1 MSEPKYFW
9 LNDPPADGPAEP
21 APAKGKDAGKSYFWL
36 SDPIADEPAAKA
48 APGAKPGML
57 EAIGRGGLQGATLQG
72 GDELFAA
79 GAGAVAKVQGRD
91 FGPEYE
97 RQLAEAQAANRA
109 AKEAHPW
116 AYGISEAA
124 GLVPGLI
131 YGGTTRLGA
140 QALGLVGKNLAQRS
154 VASAISGAAI
164 GAAQGGL
171 GAEQGERLEGARSGA
186 AGGALVG
193 AVSPAIGE
201 AIGKGIGAIASSI
214 RSRTTPRPDGMSNS
228 AAELLAQ
235 DVRASGGAGAVRS
248 RLDELGPDARLLDAS
263 PSFQGRAQGLAIQ
276 PETREMI
283 TAPLTARNQGTNAR
297 LATDLDSAIGPAPIP
312 SRVEAQIA
320 QGRELIGKEY
330 ENLFSTQARAVDT
343 SDLAGRLDV
352 LAVNKRGPAAQA
364 IAKVRGYLDIPGN
377 KGVLDPNPAALF
389 ETRHAIDGLLEA
401 ETNSKA
407 RLALGDARQAVDRLL
422 SNAVPGIKQVDAK
435 WQELARQTESLKR
448 GSQIFDGGKTAIRP
462 AELADEFGQGALPK
476 GELVGPSAAPVRVK
490 QGARAE
496 IDRLVGTEANDLNA
510 LRKAIKGEGDWNYTK
525 LVQTFGSR
533 EGAKVWNAVDRE
545 AAFREAYQNIVGGS
559 QSALRT
565 GAAEGTKV
573 RGQGGS
579 TAGAGLPAVAG
590 AIGGPGA
597 AAAAMGAQGARM
609 GANQVMKVADLARNR
624 QMADALTMR
633 PGPELDSMI
642 ESLAARL
649 MVQDKTGL
657 TANQARV
664 MAQSLI
670 MSQGENAGQGIEAGA
685 RWMGR

>member
-1 MSEPKYFW
+1 M
-9 LNDPPADGPAEP
+9 AEP
-21 APAKGKDAGKSYFWL
+21 ARRPFWEEDELIAKAPPRSSGGGSSAKARPFWE
-36 SDPIADEPAAKA
+36 ADELVATKA
-48 APGAKPGML
+48 EVKKNPGIL
-57 EAIGRGGLQGATLQG
+57 EAIGRGGLQGATLQA
-72 GDELFAA
+72 GDEIYAA
-79 GAGAVAKVQGRD
+79 GAGAVAKTQGRD

-116 AYGISEAA
+116 AYGISEAV
-124 GLVPGLI
+124 GLVPGLV
-131 YGGTTRLGA
+131 YGGSTRLGA
-140 QALGLVGKNLAQRS
+140 QALGLAGKSLLGRS
-154 VASAISGAAI
+154 AASAGSGAVI
-164 GAAQGGL
+164 GAIQGGA
-171 GAEQGERLEGARSGA
+171 GADDGERGMGAVYGA
-186 AGGALVG
+186 GGGALVG

-201 AIGKGIGAIASSI
+201 AVGKGVGALASSI
-214 RSRTTPRPDGMSNS
+214 RSRATPRPDGMSNS
-228 AAELLAQ
+228 AAESLAQ
-235 DVRASGGAGAVRS
+235 DLRSSGGANAVRS

-330 ENLFSTQARAVDT
+330 ESLFATQARAVDT

-364 IAKVRGYLDIPGN
+364 IAKVRGYLDIPDN
-377 KGVLDPNPAALF
+377 KGVLDPHPAALF
-389 ETRHAIDGLLEA
+389 ETRNAIDGLLEA
-401 ETNSKA
+401 ETNGKA
-407 RLALGDARQAVDRLL
+407 RLALGEARTAVDRLL
-422 SNAVPGIKQVDAK
+422 ADAVPGIKQVDAK
-435 WQELARQTESLKR
+435 WQELARQSEGLQR
-448 GSQIFDGGKTAIRP
+448 GSKIFDGGKTAIRP
-462 AELADEFGQGALPK
+462 GELADEIGAGAIPK
-476 GELVGPSAAPVRVK
+476 GEMVGPSAVPVRMR

-525 LVQTFGSR
+525 LVQTFGSK

-559 QSALRT
+559 QTALRT

-579 TAGAGLPAVAG
+579 TASAGLPAVAG

-609 GANQVMKVADLARNR
+609 GANQVMKAADLARNR
-624 QMADALTMR
+624 QMAGALTMR

-649 MVQDKTGL
+649 MIQDKSGMTG
-657 TANQARV
+657 NQARV
-664 MAQSLI
+664 LAQSLI
-670 MSQGENAGQGIEAGA
+670 MSQGDNAAEGIQAGA
-685 RWMGR
+685 RWAGR

>member
-1 MSEPKYFW
+1 M
-9 LNDPPADGPAEP
+9 AEP
-21 APAKGKDAGKSYFWL
+21 ARRPFWEEDELIAKAPPRSSAGDGKARPFWE
-36 SDPIADEPAAKA
+36 ADELVATKSEMKKN
-48 APGAKPGML
+48 PGIL
-57 EAIGRGGLQGATLQG
+57 EAIGRGGLQGATLQA
-72 GDELFAA
+72 GDEIYAA
-79 GAGAVAKVQGRD
+79 GAGAVAKTQGRD

-116 AYGISEAA
+116 AYGISEAV
-124 GLVPGLI
+124 GLVPGLV
-131 YGGTTRLGA
+131 YGGSTRLGA
-140 QALGLVGKNLAQRS
+140 QALGLAGKSLLRRS
-154 VASAISGAAI
+154 GASALSGAAI
-164 GAAQGGL
+164 GAVQGGA
-171 GAEQGERLEGARSGA
+171 GAEDGERGMGAVYGA
-186 AGGALVG
+186 GGGALMG

-201 AIGKGIGAIASSI
+201 AVGKGVGALASSI
-214 RSRTTPRPDGMSNS
+214 RSRATPRPDGMSNG

-235 DVRASGGAGAVRS
+235 DVRASGGANAVRS

-297 LATDLDSAIGPAPIP
+297 LAVDLDSAIGPAPIP

-330 ENLFSTQARAVDT
+330 ENLFATQARAVDT

-377 KGVLDPNPAALF
+377 KGVLDPHPAALF
-389 ETRHAIDGLLEA
+389 ETRNAIDGLLEA
-401 ETNSKA
+401 ETNGKA
-407 RLALGDARQAVDRLL
+407 RLALGEARTAVDRLL
-422 SNAVPGIKQVDAK
+422 ADAVPGIKQVDAK
-435 WQELARQTESLKR
+435 WQELARQSEGLQR
-448 GSQIFDGGKTAIRP
+448 GSKIFDGGKTAIRP
-462 AELADEFGQGALPK
+462 GEWADEIGAGAIPK
-476 GELVGPSAAPVRVK
+476 GEMVGPSAVPVRMR

-510 LRKAIKGEGDWNYTK
+510 LRKAIKGDGDWNYTK
-525 LVQTFGSR
+525 LVQTFGSK

-559 QSALRT
+559 QTALRT

-609 GANQVMKVADLARNR
+609 GANQVMKAADLARNR
-624 QMADALTMR
+624 QMAGALTMR

-649 MVQDKTGL
+649 MIQDKSGMTE
-657 TANQARV
+657 NQARV
-664 MAQSLI
+664 LAQSLI
-670 MSQGENAGQGIEAGA
+670 MSQGDNAAEGIQAGA
-685 RWMGR
+685 RWAGR

>member
-1 MSEPKYFW
+1 M
-9 LNDPPADGPAEP
+9 AEP
-21 APAKGKDAGKSYFWL
+21 ARPFWEQDELIAKAPPRSSGGNGKARPFWE
-36 SDPIADEPAAKA
+36 ADELVATKA
-48 APGAKPGML
+48 EVKKNPGIL

-72 GDELFAA
+72 GDELYAA
-79 GAGAVAKVQGRD
+79 GAGAVAKAQGRD

-124 GLVPGLI
+124 GLVPGLLV
-131 YGGTTRLGA
+131 GGSTNLGA
-140 QALGLVGKNLAQRS
+140 RALGLVGKNLAQRS
-154 VASAISGAAI
+154 LASAVSGAAI
-164 GAAQGGL
+164 GAVQGGA
-171 GAEQGERLEGARSGA
+171 GAEDGERGMGAVYGA
-186 AGGALVG
+186 GGGALVG

-201 AIGKGIGAIASSI
+201 AVGKGVGAIASRI
-214 RSRTTPRPDGMSNS
+214 RSRVTPRPDGMSNS
-228 AAELLAQ
+228 AAESLSQ
-235 DVRASGGAGAVRS
+235 DLRASGGANAVRS

-330 ENLFSTQARAVDT
+330 ENLFVTQARAVDT

-377 KGVLDPNPAALF
+377 KGVLDPHPAALF
-389 ETRHAIDGLLEA
+389 ETRQAIDGLLEA

-407 RLALGDARQAVDRLL
+407 RLALGDVRQAVDRLL
-422 SNAVPGIKQVDAK
+422 ADAVPGIKQVDAK
-435 WQELARQTESLKR
+435 WQELARQSEGLQR
-448 GSQIFDGGKTAIRP
+448 GAKIFDGGKTAIRP
-462 AELADEFGQGALPK
+462 GELADDIGAGALPK
-476 GELVGPSAAPVRVK
+476 GEMVGPSAVPVRMR

-525 LVQTFGSR
+525 LVQTFGSK

-559 QSALRT
+559 QTALRT

-579 TAGAGLPAVAG
+579 TASAGLPAVAG

-597 AAAAMGAQGARM
+597 AAAAVGAQGARM
-609 GANQVMKVADLARNR
+609 GANQVMKAADLARNR
-624 QMADALTMR
+624 QMAGALTMR

-649 MVQDKTGL
+649 MVQDKSGMTG
-657 TANQARV
+657 NQARAL
-664 MAQSLI
+664 AQSLI
-670 MSQGENAGQGIEAGA
+670 MSQGDNAAEGIQAGA
-685 RWMGR
+685 RWAGR